1 MLALVRL
8 VAALDCELVGPAL
21 GRVREESI

>member
-8 VAALDCELVGPAL
+8 VAALDCEFVGPAL
-21 GRVREESI
+21 GRVREEFI